1 MVIVELS
8 AANPDLS
15 MAMRMRLCYVVYSR
29 SQEPRPMPSAT
40 LTVRLS
46 QEVKDQ
52 LAQLSQSTRRTRSF
66 LAAEAISSYVA
77 REIQIVEGIKRGLAD
92 MKAGRLV
99 AHADA
104 MTEIANLIEEAERGR
119 G

>member
-1 MVIVELS
+1 MS
-8 AANPDLS
+8 GT
-15 MAMRMRLCYVVYSR
+15 
-29 SQEPRPMPSAT
+29 T

-52 LAQLSQSTRRTRSF
+52 LTRLSETTKRTRSF

-77 REIQIVEGIKRGLAD
+77 REIQIVERIRRGFAD
-92 MKAGRLV
+92 MEVGRLV
-99 AHADA
+99 PHSDA
-104 MTEIANLIEEAERGR
+104 MAEIAVLIEEAERGR

>member
-1 MVIVELS
+1 MS
-8 AANPDLS
+8 S
-15 MAMRMRLCYVVYSR
+15 T
-29 SQEPRPMPSAT
+29 T
-40 LTVRLS
+40 LTVRLT

-52 LAQLSQSTRRTRSF
+52 LARLSETTNRTRSF
-66 LAAEAISSYVA
+66 LAAEAISAYVA
-77 REIQIVEGIKRGLAD
+77 HEIQIVEGIKRGLAD

-104 MTEIANLIEEAERGR
+104 MAEIAAVIEKAERGR